1 MPARK
6 QKLTS
11 MDDIA
16 RLANVSKPTV
26 SRALKDS
33 PLINPETKKRIL
45 NLARQHGY
53 SVNWNARKL
62 RTNRSN
68 TVAVV
73 MHLPPQASETA
84 SAPFFFQLLND
95 VARGLWI
102 RHHDVLLCAPESDDP
117 YSYESMI
124 ASKRADGIIFFGQG
138 PGDEW
143 LRSLARTR
151 VPFVVWGAADERA
164 AYCTVGSDNFKGGM
178 LAGKRFAALG
188 RSRVLFAGNRAHPE
202 MEQRRQ
208 GLGIGLRSGDR
219 KAEICDLETS
229 DFTLETAHR
238 LMRGYLARPAAP
250 RPDAVFAGS
259 DSVAMGVIIALREAG
274 VRIPAET
281 SVIGYNDL
289 PMAQYFE
296 PPLSTI
302 RQDTHQAGS
311 LLVEKLFQ
319 ALEGVKPASAT
330 VPTHLVIRET

>member
-1 MPARK
+1 MPGRK

-45 NLARQHGY
+45 SLARQHGY

-84 SAPFFFQLLND
+84 AAPFFFQLLND

-117 YSYESMI
+117 YAYESMI

-138 PGDEW
+138 PGW
-143 LRSLARTR
+143 CA
-151 VPFVVWGAADERA
+151 
-164 AYCTVGSDNFKGGM
+164 
-178 LAGKRFAALG
+178 
-188 RSRVLFAGNRAHPE
+188 
-202 MEQRRQ
+202 
-208 GLGIGLRSGDR
+208 
-219 KAEICDLETS
+219 
-229 DFTLETAHR
+229 
-238 LMRGYLARPAAP
+238 
-250 RPDAVFAGS
+250 
-259 DSVAMGVIIALREAG
+259 IIR
-274 VRIPAET
+274 
-281 SVIGYNDL
+281 
-289 PMAQYFE
+289 
-296 PPLSTI
+296 
-302 RQDTHQAGS
+302 
-311 LLVEKLFQ
+311 
-319 ALEGVKPASAT
+319 
-330 VPTHLVIRET
+330 